1 MADEEQRAAPPHRGE
16 RDRDREEAP
25 RERDRDREG
34 PPRRTRP
41 PGERPTRPRPK
52 PDEREQREQRDEQP
66 RRRER
71 EDRNERDDRD
81 ERDERDEREDQ
92 DREREQPAKKG
103 LSTTRLAQSAV
114 AQLQQ
119 LTTRDIEAVVGMSR
133 NENGNLTVILE
144 VVESAHFPDSADIMA
159 EYSVEVDPQGDLV
172 GYSRGPR
179 YQRGRPTGK

>member
-1 MADEEQRAAPPHRGE
+1 MTDEEQRPAPRRREAPRE
-16 RDRDREEAP
+16 RDREEAP
-25 RERDRDREG
+25 R
-34 PPRRTRP
+34 RRRP
-41 PGERPTRPRPK
+41 PGERPSRPRPR
-52 PDEREQREQRDEQP
+52 PEEREEREERPRRPEREEHHERERDQQERDQQEPEEELPEREQGERAQR
-66 RRRER
+66 
-71 EDRNERDDRD
+71 
-81 ERDERDEREDQ
+81 
-92 DREREQPAKKG
+92 G

-179 YQRGRPTGK
+179 YQRGRPSGK